1 MAVRKSKKAAK
12 RAGKRV
18 RAARK
23 RNVRAAGRAAPIDLY
38 KRAHTLSAGE
48 CFEALVKLQERL
60 LAPDGCPWDREQ
72 THESLRTY
80 LIEETYEVL
89 EALDARDDR
98 RLPGELGDL
107 LLQIVFHAQLAR
119 QVGRFDIRDVIERIH
134 TKMVRRHPHVFG
146 EVKAATSKAVLKNWE
161 QLKAEERASGERGEI
176 PPSARNDGSAAIS
189 AKGSILDG
197 VPHTLPALLEAYQIT
212 RRAANIGFDWDDV
225 EGILEKLQEETRE
238 LREAMPETPAT
249 DRVASTGMSRI
260 EEELGDLLFVAV
272 NLARFLNTDPE
283 IALKKAN
290 RKFISRFRAME
301 EEAARR
307 GGRLADVPREEMEAL
322 WELSKRPA

>member
-1 MAVRKSKKAAK
+1 M
-12 RAGKRV
+12 
-18 RAARK
+18 
-23 RNVRAAGRAAPIDLY
+23 
-38 KRAHTLSAGE
+38 SAGE
-48 CFEALVKLQERL
+48 CFEALVALQERL

-89 EALDARDDR
+89 EALDARDDQ

-119 QVGRFDIRDVIERIH
+119 QAGRFDIRDVIERIH

-161 QLKAEERASGERGEI
+161 QLKAEERAKTEKSGAGTEGQ
-176 PPSARNDGSAAIS
+176 GSFAS
-189 AKGSILDG
+189 LRMTTGSVLEG

-225 EGILEKLQEETRE
+225 EGILEKLREETAE
-238 LREAMPETPAT
+238 LREHLGPARDAQT
-249 DRVASTGMSRI
+249 QQRV

-272 NLARFLNTDPE
+272 NLARFLNVDPE
-283 IALKKAN
+283 ITLKKAN

-322 WELSKRPA
+322 WERAKRPA